1 MTALALNSPARLAVP
16 DGLNDHRTYARLGF
30 AAIALVFGGFGIWAT
45 FAPLDRAA
53 VAQGQ
58 VAVETNNKPVQHLE
72 GGIIR
77 EILVRD
83 AQQLQEGECS
93 WRRQQSSAL
102 PPSTFPQDRCNLVSS
117 HSAHWPDVHDLNRMI
132 PEFAD
137 AGDFQ
142 RLSPPL
148 REIQPR

>member
-1 MTALALNSPARLAVP
+1 MIPIEFMLRRTTMTALALNSPAQLAIPV
-16 DGLNDHRTYARLGF
+16 GLNDHRIYARIGF

-83 AQQLQEGECS
+83 AQQVQEGDVLF
-93 WRRQQSSAL
+93 RLQPTNAQA
-102 PPSTFPQDRCNLVSS
+102 NL
-117 HSAHWPDVHDLNRMI
+117 DLLRKQI
-132 PEFAD
+132 D
-137 AGDFQ
+137 AGLAQ
-142 RLSPPL
+142 EAPAGG
-148 REIQPR
+148 